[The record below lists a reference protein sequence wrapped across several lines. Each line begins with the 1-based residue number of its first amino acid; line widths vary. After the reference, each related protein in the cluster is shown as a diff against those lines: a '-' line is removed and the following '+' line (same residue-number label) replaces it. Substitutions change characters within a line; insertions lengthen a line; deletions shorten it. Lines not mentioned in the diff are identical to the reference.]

1 MVEAAGLQIG
11 AAGRNF
17 GQRGLGQDIGGDIL
31 DRAIGD
37 LVNEAD
43 VVGFARC
50 HVRDHLAAGDL
61 GIDDGLASAPAAVD
75 HRDEILHWA
84 IFLKI
89 RNKSS
94 RKLRKSEF

>member
-17 GQRGLGQDIGGDIL
+17 GQRGLGQDIGGDVL

-43 VVGFARC
+43 VVVFARC
-50 HVRDHLAAGDL
+50 HARDHFATGDL
-61 GIDDGLASAPAAVD
+61 GIDDGLASAPAIVD
-75 HRDEILHWA
+75 HHDEILHSGV
-84 IFLKI
+84 I
-89 RNKSS
+89 
-94 RKLRKSEF
+94 SENQK